1 MDYKRLER
9 VGKGSFGEVW
19 KAERYDGKIIALKIM
34 EIEGNK
40 MKETALREVKLLK
53 EISTPSC
60 HPSLA
65 CFYDY
70 KVENNTLYLEMEFI
84 EGQTLTKF
92 AKQYRSQGNLLPLYK
107 HLIAIIYDVC
117 KGLQYMHEKG
127 IIHRDIKPDNI
138 MIDKNNN
145 PKLIDIGLSCS
156 TFNKQGE
163 QETCRVEY
171 TSKEKVPCCVGS
183 IGTPLYEAPETLLD
197 SLSYFSSDIFSLGAT
212 IYTSAMGID
221 LFPRVMNINQLLK
234 AVEFEEYP
242 RLNTPNISLNVLVNN
257 MVVKNP
263 LKRMTATGI
272 IDSIDN

>member
-1 MDYKRLER
+1 
-9 VGKGSFGEVW
+9 
-19 KAERYDGKIIALKIM
+19 
-34 EIEGNK
+34 
-40 MKETALREVKLLK
+40 
-53 EISTPSC
+53 
-60 HPSLA
+60 
-65 CFYDY
+65 
-70 KVENNTLYLEMEFI
+70 
-84 EGQTLTKF
+84 
-92 AKQYRSQGNLLPLYK
+92 
-107 HLIAIIYDVC
+107 
-117 KGLQYMHEKG
+117 MHEKG

-156 TFNKQGE
+156 TFNKEGE

-171 TSKEKVPCCVGS
+171 ISKEKVPCCLGS

-212 IYTSAMGID
+212 IYNSAMGID
-221 LFPRVMNINQLLK
+221 LYPPHISKMKELLK
-234 AVEFEEYP
+234 FVEFEEYP